1 MDSGEPGRFMTLN
14 FDNLSRCIQTLDRS
28 LLHLEQTEPGSDDYE
43 VYRNAVIKGF
53 ELTLETSG
61 KLLRKILRD
70 YVGNPK
76 TVDDLVF
83 KDLFRQAARY
93 NLLTPQEVERW
104 FAYRDSRNDTAHD
117 YGVEFAE
124 TVLKLI
130 KAFLVDVRRL
140 HDVLLSRQRAA
151 DC

>member
-1 MDSGEPGRFMTLN
+1 MTLN
-14 FDNLSRCIQTLDRS
+14 FDNLARCIQTLAHS
-28 LLHLEQTEPGSDDYE
+28 LDHLEQSEPGSDDYE

-61 KLLRKILRD
+61 KLLRKVLRD
-70 YVGNPK
+70 YVANPK
-76 TVDDLVF
+76 TINDLVF
-83 KDLFRQAARY
+83 KDLFRQAAHY
-93 NLLTPQEVERW
+93 NLMTLAEVERW

-130 KAFLVDVRRL
+130 REFMVDARQL
-140 HDVLLSRQRAA
+140 HQTLLTRQEETE
-151 DC
+151 

>member
-1 MDSGEPGRFMTLN
+1 MTLN
-14 FDNLSRCIQTLDRS
+14 FDNLARCIQTLAHS
-28 LLHLEQTEPGSDDYE
+28 LDHLEQSEPGSDDYE

-61 KLLRKILRD
+61 KLLRKVLRD
-70 YVGNPK
+70 YVANPK
-76 TVDDLVF
+76 TINDLVF
-83 KDLFRQAARY
+83 KDLFRQAAHY
-93 NLLTPQEVERW
+93 NLMTLAEVERW

-130 KAFLVDVRRL
+130 REFMVDARQL
-140 HDVLLSRQRAA
+140 HQTLLARQEETE
-151 DC
+151 

>member
-1 MDSGEPGRFMTLN
+1 MTLN
-14 FDNLSRCIQTLDRS
+14 FDNLARCIQTLDRS
-28 LLHLEQTEPGSDDYE
+28 LYHLEQCESGSDDYE

-61 KLLRKILRD
+61 KLLRKILKE

-76 TVDDLVF
+76 TVNDLVF
-83 KDLFRQAARY
+83 KDLFRHAARH
-93 NLLTPQEVERW
+93 NLLTLPEVERW

-130 KAFLVDVRRL
+130 KEFLIDARHL
-140 HDVLLSRQRAA
+140 HQTLSSRQGTSS
-151 DC
+151 D

>member
-1 MDSGEPGRFMTLN
+1 MTLN
-14 FDNLSRCIQTLDRS
+14 LDNLSRFIQTLDRS
-28 LLHLEQTEPGSDDYE
+28 LYHLEQCEAGSDDYE

-61 KLLRKILRD
+61 NLLRKILKE

-76 TVDDLVF
+76 TVNDLVF
-83 KDLFRQAARY
+83 KDLFRHAARY
-93 NLLTPQEVERW
+93 DLITLEEVERW

-117 YGVEFAE
+117 YGVQFAE

-130 KAFLVDVRRL
+130 KEFLIDARRL
-140 HDVLLSRQRAA
+140 HQVLNSRHGENI
-151 DC
+151 